1 MLPGEQGTYFVNL
14 YMAEIFWNTT
24 DARIFSVFAEGQPV
38 VVDLDLVRDIGAPFT
53 AKIYPFGIEVSDGTL
68 TIDFVAS
75 VDIAKVSGVEVF
87 FQPGGV
93 EAPFGAP
100 IAPPLAAPVAT
111 PLAPPVTAPV
121 APPATAPAATP
132 VVPPVAAPVTA
143 PATTPVVPPATAP
156 AATPVVPPV
165 AAPVATPAA
174 TPVVPPVAV
183 PVATPAAAPVV
194 PPVTVPAAT
203 PVVPPVAPPT
213 GLPIVARVNCG
224 SFQFSQNDG
233 TVWSTDTSAF
243 HSGGTSFT
251 DNNITVSK

>member
-24 DARIFSVFAEGQPV
+24 GARIFSVFAEGQPV

-93 EAPFGAP
+93 EAPFGTP

-121 APPATAPAATP
+121 A
-132 VVPPVAAPVTA
+132 
-143 PATTPVVPPATAP
+143 PPATAP

-213 GLPIVARVNCG
+213 GLPVVARVNCG

-233 TVWSTDTSAF
+233 TVWSTDTSVF
-243 HSGGTSFT
+243 HSGGASFT